1 MRTRALLQRRMSVT
15 VALLVA
21 GCASGGANE
30 AAPDVPDPGVV
41 ASGSCVTGTVFA
53 EGVDIAP
60 RTFVHPMGGPRVE
73 LVGELVGNVR
83 LLTGTTVE
91 VCGSGGI
98 EGGALAVTEVA
109 LRQVDGMPAALG
121 TLTAGPAG
129 WLLVP
134 IGGGEPLGV
143 TAVPTDLG
151 RAVDRVVWV
160 AGPMRDGDISVR
172 SYSVLEAWR

>member
-1 MRTRALLQRRMSVT
+1 MTTDIRLRRRTG
-15 VALLVA
+15 VAVVLLVA

-30 AAPDVPDPGVV
+30 AGQDVPDPGVV
-41 ASGSCVTGTVFA
+41 ASGACATGTVFA

-60 RTFVHPMGGPRVE
+60 RTFVHPMDGPRVE
-73 LVGELVGNVR
+73 LVGEFVGNVR

-91 VCGSGGI
+91 VCGPGGI
-98 EGGALAVTEVA
+98 EGGMLEVTEVA

-143 TAVPTDLG
+143 TAVPTDLE

-160 AGPMRDGDISVR
+160 AGPMRDGGISVR